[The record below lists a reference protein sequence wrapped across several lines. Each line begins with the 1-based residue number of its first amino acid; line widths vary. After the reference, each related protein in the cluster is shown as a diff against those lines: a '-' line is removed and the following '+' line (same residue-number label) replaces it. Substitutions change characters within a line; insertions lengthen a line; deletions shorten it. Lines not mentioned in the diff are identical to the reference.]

1 LRRLTLSLSLIVCT
15 ASTLAGQSSDAA
27 QAPPSFGS
35 IFSTVPGN
43 LVRFVSIDTAKVLG
57 IGGASA
63 LLLHPWDDD
72 VVEEV
77 ATNKAFDDAF
87 APGDF
92 YGAFLVQ
99 TTAGFITYGLG
110 RATNRPHVAQVG
122 ANIVG
127 GQFVSQPWA
136 QLLKHTVR
144 RERPDGSNQHSFPS
158 GHTASA
164 FATAS
169 VLQESYG
176 WKVGAIAYFVAGY
189 VGSARMVHNRHYL
202 SDVAFGAAIGIAG
215 ARTVV
220 RSEKRRT
227 VAVNASYVE
236 DGVGIIVSITPRA
249 P

>member
-1 LRRLTLSLSLIVCT
+1 VLATIVCP
-15 ASTLAGQSSDAA
+15 ASGYAGQALTDLAEPSVR
-27 QAPPSFGS
+27 APSLGS
-35 IFSTVPGN
+35 IFSAVPGN
-43 LVRFVSIDTAKVLG
+43 LVRFVSIDSAKVLG

-63 LLLHPWDDD
+63 LLLHRWDDD

-77 ATNKAFDDAF
+77 NTNKAFDDAF

-99 TTAGFITYGLG
+99 TTAGFITYGVG

-136 QLLKHTVR
+136 QLLKYSVQ

-169 VLQESYG
+169 VLRQSYG
-176 WKVGAIAYFVAGY
+176 WKVGAVAYLVAGY
-189 VGSARMVHNRHYL
+189 VGSARMIHNRHYL
-202 SDVAFGAAIGIAG
+202 SDVAFGAAIGVAG
-215 ARTVV
+215 ARTAM
-220 RSEKRRT
+220 RTEKPR
-227 VAVNASYVE
+227 AVSVSASYIE
-236 DGVGIIVSITPRA
+236 DGVGIVVSIRPSGA